1 MIAIDM
7 KSVPAA
13 VFGFWLG
20 GGNSRD
26 NRPDLG
32 INKILIPTRDLR
44 ELFKKFVLVSKEKA
58 ERKKR
63 SDAKNNPREMLQ
75 VYVYNCTL
83 VNT

>member
-1 MIAIDM
+1 MIVIDV

-26 NRPDLG
+26 NCPDLG
-32 INKILIPTRDLR
+32 INKILIPTRDLW
-44 ELFKKFVLVSKEKA
+44 ELFKDFVLVPREKS

-63 SDAKNNPREMLQ
+63 RMQRTTSQDLPGDLARYMRTI
-75 VYVYNCTL
+75 VR
-83 VNT
+83 